1 MKDYG
6 GDEMKD
12 YTESHAINAVIHSQQ
27 REAQR
32 LISEAF
38 IATLEPLGNGSTF
51 EIPLLEGLC
60 PTPQIYSYLVEK
72 HHLDESD
79 YPLKKFEFISLV
91 REAQRLPDDPY
102 DIHR

>member
-1 MKDYG
+1 
-6 GDEMKD
+6 MKD
-12 YTESHAINAVIHSQQ
+12 YTESDNINDVIHLQQ
-27 REAQR
+27 RDAQR

-72 HHLDESD
+72 YHLDESLS
-79 YPLKKFEFISLV
+79 PLKKGEFIRLI
-91 REAQRLPDDPY
+91 RIAQRLPDDPY
-102 DIHR
+102 E